1 MIYCVKLRQKK
12 LPKSSKINYFPFDR
26 FYLVPKE
33 NRHLA
38 DKMFRYFFYMDLSD
52 DMIKAITGYNYEHLR
67 LIPAIGRPSIV
78 RGVETELAPVW
89 DDLIAGN
96 FVLIVPTYPQRTRD
110 KVEAGAEDAPAIPA
124 YYMTQALR
132 GADNAQ
138 LLLPQIG
145 IHTPKRDVPLVCAVC
160 RNYTGYCENECSPGR
175 GTCKD
180 KIDIPI
186 TMGGA
191 TA

>member
-1 MIYCVKLRQKK
+1 MIYCVKLRQRK
-12 LPKSSKINYFPFDR
+12 LPKTSKINYFPFDR
-26 FYLVPKE
+26 FYLVPKKDR
-33 NRHLA
+33 NLA

-52 DMIKAITGYNYEHLR
+52 DMITAITGYSYEHLR
-67 LIPAIGRPSIV
+67 LIPAIGRPTIA
-78 RGVETELAPVW
+78 RGVEQELVPVW
-89 DDLIAGN
+89 DDLLAGN
-96 FVLIVPTYPQRTRD
+96 YVLIVPTYPQRTRD
-110 KVEAGAEDAPAIPA
+110 KVEAGATEAPAIPA